1 MPNKKISELNEN
13 LTPSGSDVL
22 PIVSSG
28 STEKI
33 SLSGLTNYFNPIDV
47 QTLSDSDHEYDVLT
61 NARYTFVKLSS
72 SISENK
78 NFRQQDKTNNQ
89 IGDVLK
95 ISIQAKSGSIT
106 ISFDVNDFYIW
117 ECGSTST
124 TVNIPGDGRNIITFT
139 YDGTMWVSTYDN
151 C

>member
-61 NARYTFVKLSS
+61 NARYTFV
-72 SISENK
+72 N
-78 NFRQQDKTNNQ
+78 
-89 IGDVLK
+89 
-95 ISIQAKSGSIT
+95 
-106 ISFDVNDFYIW
+106 
-117 ECGSTST
+117 TS
-124 TVNIPGDGRNIITFT
+124 
-139 YDGTMWVSTYDN
+139 YS